1 MTVVAFRYRPTCE
14 AMTKKEVLKTL
25 LGKQLTQGAPTYG
38 LLHLVYIQTD
48 T

>member
-1 MTVVAFRYRPTCE
+1 MTEVALRYRPTCV

-25 LGKQLTQGAPTYG
+25 LGKRLTQGAPTYG
-38 LLHLVYIQTD
+38 LLQLVYNQID